1 MGHQEMRSPKF
12 LKLDSINHY
21 LSRMPSTGDTGFGAG
36 FNRKEQPTPMTTQQP
51 NPETVSTES
60 ASTEEIVTT
69 ELIEDSA
76 TVNHVEIIETVISSL
91 DQENTAMVSQNE
103 EGHLW
108 KFKYGSVEVFVQL
121 TGSTDDDTFT
131 VWSSVLQLPAKNE
144 PQLMRK
150 LLEMNWSDTFEAHF
164 AIVDNQVVVLST
176 RTVAE
181 LSAGEI
187 SRSITVV
194 ATIADDNDDALHA
207 EFGAA

>member
-1 MGHQEMRSPKF
+1 
-12 LKLDSINHY
+12 
-21 LSRMPSTGDTGFGAG
+21 
-36 FNRKEQPTPMTTQQP
+36 MTTQDP

-60 ASTEEIVTT
+60 FSTADIVTS
-69 ELIEDSA
+69 ELVEDVA

-103 EGHLW
+103 EGFLW

-131 VWSSVLQLPAKNE
+131 VWSAVLPLPAKNE
-144 PQLMRK
+144 PELMRK
-150 LLEMNWSDTFEAHF
+150 LLEMNWSDTFESCF
-164 AIVDNQVVVLST
+164 AIVDNQVVVLSS

-187 SRSITVV
+187 SRAITVV
-194 ATIADDNDDALHA
+194 ATIADDNDEALQS
-207 EFGAA
+207 EFGAS